1 MEDKRVKV
9 IIKDPESEDRYVT
22 MTEQE
27 YSICSRLQSMGYI
40 VDGISFIKVDSFEF
54 TPFFN

>member
-9 IIKDPESEDRYVT
+9 IIKDSESEDKYVT

-27 YSICSRLQSMGYI
+27 YSICSCLQSMGYI
-40 VDGISFIKVDSFEF
+40 IEGISFERVDSFEF
-54 TPFFN
+54 TPFFD